1 MLESQANAAR
11 STRLRSRVTNG
22 SKLVAGLDGRSAE
35 ARRYRDLVMSYS
47 DDLGGADSIT
57 EAQRTLIG
65 QAATLQIQ
73 SERVQAAVLKGEQV
87 NVEQLTRLANSSTR
101 ILTRLGLKRE
111 RRDATPDLADYL
123 AAHHAEA
130 SPE

>member
-22 SKLVAGLDGRSAE
+22 SKLVAGLDGRSAQ
-35 ARRYRDLVMSYS
+35 ARRYRDLIISYS
-47 DDLGGADSIT
+47 DDLGGADRIT

-73 SERVQAAVLKGEQV
+73 SERVQAAVLRGEQI
-87 NVEQLTRLANSSTR
+87 NLEQLTRLANASTR
-101 ILTRLGLKRE
+101 ILSRLGLKRE
-111 RRDATPDLADYL
+111 RRDATLDLAAYL
-123 AAHHAEA
+123 AANAGPSA
-130 SPE
+130 

>member
-35 ARRYRDLVMSYS
+35 ARRYRDLVISYA
-47 DDLGGADSIT
+47 DDLGGADKIT

-65 QAATLQIQ
+65 QVATLQIQ
-73 SERVQAAVLKGEQV
+73 SERVQATVLRGEQV
-87 NVEQLTRLANSSTR
+87 NLEQLTRLANASTR
-101 ILTRLGLKRE
+101 ILSRLGLKRE
-111 RRDATPDLADYL
+111 RSDATPDLAAYL
-123 AAHHAEA
+123 AANHAEPSA
-130 SPE
+130 